1 MNVANAPASVKSCI
15 HRPAAF
21 ANNIPP
27 TVFSQDGSRHRNDEH
42 QHLSPSHRMLATSMG
57 GRSEGKLG
65 PRRSSV
71 GWTLSRALGGLR
83 NHFDVCT
90 VGRQDI
96 AFRLASCQHRV

>member
-1 MNVANAPASVKSCI
+1 MNAANAPESVKSCF

-21 ANNIPP
+21 ANSVPP

-42 QHLSPSHRMLATSMG
+42 QYLSPSHRILATCMG
-57 GRSEGKLG
+57 GSSEGKLG

-71 GWTLSRALGGLR
+71 GWTLSPALGGLR

-90 VGRQDI
+90 VERRNI
-96 AFRLASCQHRV
+96 AFPLSGWQHLL